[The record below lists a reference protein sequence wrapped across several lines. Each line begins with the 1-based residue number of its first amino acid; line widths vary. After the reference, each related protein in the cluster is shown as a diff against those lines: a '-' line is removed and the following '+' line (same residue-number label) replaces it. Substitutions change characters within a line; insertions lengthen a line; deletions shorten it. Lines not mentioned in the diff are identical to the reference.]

1 MGKIL
6 VVDDEQGIRIT
17 LKEFLKE
24 AGYEVRIAENADAA
38 IKLLRQIEFDVVL
51 SDIILPRVTGVDLL
65 KAVREAAPHVKVIMM
80 TGEPTVET
88 AAESLRF
95 GAFDYLFKPISKDVV
110 LKIVR
115 NALNVKILEDDKRR
129 LEEDNRRYQENLEN
143 LVRERTKALRDSEKR
158 SRAILDSIPV
168 GVVTIDMETHKIT
181 DVNPFAARLLA
192 LPKEQIIGT
201 RCYRFICPA
210 QEGGCPVT
218 DQGEKIE
225 NSEGVVLLEDG
236 EKIPVLRTV
245 SRLILGKR
253 EYLLE
258 SFVDLT
264 DRKKLEE
271 QLQHAQKMEAI
282 GTLAGGIAHDF
293 NNMLTSI
300 LGNTELAMTRIH
312 GDETLLE
319 EIGEIKNAGERAAA
333 LTRQLLVFSRKQI
346 IQPRVLNLNEIISD
360 IKKMLVRMIE
370 EHIELKTNYASDLQ
384 FVKID
389 PTQIEQVIFNLAA
402 NARDA
407 MPSGGIFTIKTEN
420 LVLNEDHFHRALN
433 DTAPG
438 PYIKLT
444 ISDTGVG
451 MDPDTQAHIFEPFF
465 TTKGIG
471 KGTGLGMSTVYGIV
485 KQNAG
490 FIQVDSKKGRG
501 TTFEIYLPVAEGGTI
516 SKTQKKPFHEV
527 SSGSERV
534 LVVED
539 DHSLRKLVCNVLGK
553 YGYQVI
559 EAPNGEEALKV
570 VAKNK
575 GSIHLLV
582 TDLVMP
588 GMGGR
593 ELAERLQSQQPDI
606 KVLFMSGYM
615 DQTISHQDLLAAEL
629 NFIEKPF
636 SPQKLANKVRE
647 ILDQT

>member
-17 LKEFLKE
+17 LKKFLKE
-24 AGYEVRIAENADAA
+24 AGYEVHIAENADAA

-65 KAVREAAPHVKVIMM
+65 KAIREAAPHVKVIMM

-88 AAESLRF
+88 AAESLRS

-129 LEEDNRRYQENLEN
+129 LEEDNRRYQENLEH
-143 LVRERTKALRDSEKR
+143 LVGERTKALRDSEKR
-158 SRAILDSIPV
+158 SRTILDSIPV

-181 DVNPFAARLLA
+181 DVNPFAARILA

-201 RCYRFICPA
+201 KCYRFICPA

-225 NSEGVVLLEDG
+225 NSESVMLLEDG
-236 EKIPVLRTV
+236 DKIPVLRTV
-245 SRLILGKR
+245 SRLMLGKR

-258 SFVDLT
+258 SFIDLT

-271 QLQHAQKMEAI
+271 QLQQAQKMEAI

-300 LGNTELAMTRIH
+300 LGNTELAMTRID
-312 GDETLLE
+312 GDDTLLE
-319 EIGEIKNAGERAAA
+319 EIKEIKNAGERAAA
-333 LTRQLLVFSRKQI
+333 LTRQLLIFSRKQI

-360 IKKMLVRMIE
+360 IYKMLVRMIE

-384 FVKID
+384 SVKID

-407 MPSGGIFTIKTEN
+407 MPSGGILTIKTEN
-420 LVLNEDHFHRALN
+420 FVLNEDHFHRALN

-451 MDPDTQAHIFEPFF
+451 MDSETQAHIFEPFF

-490 FIQVDSKKGRG
+490 FIQVYSKKGRG
-501 TTFEIYLPVAEGGTI
+501 TTFEIYLPVAEGGTT
-516 SKTQKKPFHEV
+516 SETKKRPFHEV

-539 DHSLRKLVCNVLGK
+539 DHALRKLVRNVLEK
-553 YGYQVI
+553 YGYQVL
-559 EAPNGEEALKV
+559 EAPNGEAALKV
-570 VAKNK
+570 VAKNERP
-575 GSIHLLV
+575 IHLLV
-582 TDLVMP
+582 TDVVMP

-615 DQTISHQDLLAAEL
+615 DQTISYQDLLAAEL

>member
-24 AGYEVRIAENADAA
+24 AGYEVHIAENADAA

-65 KAVREAAPHVKVIMM
+65 KAIREAAPHVKVIMM

-88 AAESLRF
+88 AAESLRS

-129 LEEDNRRYQENLEN
+129 LEEDNRRYQENLEH
-143 LVRERTKALRDSEKR
+143 LVGERTKALRDVEKR
-158 SRAILDSIPV
+158 SRTILDSIPV

-181 DVNPFAARLLA
+181 DVNPFAARILA

-201 RCYRFICPA
+201 KCYRFICPA

-225 NSEGVVLLEDG
+225 NSESVMLLEDG
-236 EKIPVLRTV
+236 DKIPVLRTV
-245 SRLILGKR
+245 SRLMLGKR

-271 QLQHAQKMEAI
+271 QLQQAQKMEAI

-300 LGNTELAMTRIH
+300 LGNTELAMTRID
-312 GDETLLE
+312 GDDTLLE
-319 EIGEIKNAGERAAA
+319 EIKEIKNAGERAAA
-333 LTRQLLVFSRKQI
+333 LTRQLLIFSRKQI

-360 IKKMLVRMIE
+360 IYKMLVRMIE
-370 EHIELKTNYASDLQ
+370 EHIELKTNYAPDLQ
-384 FVKID
+384 SVKID

-407 MPSGGIFTIKTEN
+407 MPSGGILTIKTEN

-451 MDPDTQAHIFEPFF
+451 MDPETQTHIFEPFF

-501 TTFEIYLPVAEGGTI
+501 TTFEIYLPVAEGGTT
-516 SKTQKKPFHEV
+516 SEAKKRPFHEV

-539 DHSLRKLVCNVLGK
+539 DHSLRKLVRNVLEK
-553 YGYQVI
+553 YGYQVL

-570 VAKNK
+570 VAKNERP
-575 GSIHLLV
+575 IHLLV
-582 TDLVMP
+582 TDVVMP

-615 DQTISHQDLLAAEL
+615 DQTISYQDLLAAEL

-647 ILDQT
+647 ILDKT